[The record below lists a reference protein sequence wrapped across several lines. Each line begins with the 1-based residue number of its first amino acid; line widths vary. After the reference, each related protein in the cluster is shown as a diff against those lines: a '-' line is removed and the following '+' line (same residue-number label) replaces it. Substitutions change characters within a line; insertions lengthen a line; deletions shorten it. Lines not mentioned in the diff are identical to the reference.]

1 MAWKLWSKVCCGQ
14 KWLLLLY
21 PAFLLFLMVSVMTVT
36 LPLPL
41 PPFDIDQ
48 RLSRSLSSTGDFR
61 PRSRAAQLRP
71 AALSLPPP
79 AHVNHQ
85 ASDAWRSPS
94 KHPIVPDNGKK
105 RADTRRSSVSRNK
118 HKAEKTA
125 GADRHPN
132 GRLGL
137 PEWTGSNKE
146 PQQRKQ
152 PGSHSQREGRRVQAH
167 VERKSPDPNLQVNT
181 RASDTQAGKQQHGR
195 TDVPTDRHAGKTLAE
210 QNRRHPG
217 KSDAVGKRQLAVEKP
232 LGDLKKCHNPS
243 EDSTREKPAS
253 LEGRKPLLETDAARN
268 GGDGGVCTRISEHD
282 LSDADRRRVRIS
294 PALRPLPWLSE
305 DDVQKMVFL
314 AGGEVVSKAKLP
326 AHGQVLQV
334 ALAPNPQLM
343 RAGDGV
349 AGNSSQ
355 DEREH
360 RRPESHDERCQRGFC
375 SLVKRTDD
383 WFEVFAF
390 HLDRVLGLNRS
401 LPAVLRTFQSQIL
414 PYRYISGVPRPVV
427 WWDPDI
433 QHLANRDNDQNSVPL
448 SWVQYQELLQ
458 IRCGIDV
465 GLWSAPCVGIHHSEW
480 GRLGLFDFLLQV
492 NDRLD
497 RYCCGFSPDPTE
509 LCVENMLRTRCGN
522 TKDLLLVHILVR
534 RADPSRLVFI
544 DNSGRPHQSIDNL
557 NFRLVEGIN
566 EFPERAVSVLQSG
579 CLESLLL
586 HSLYTDREF
595 WESQGG
601 AEGLRPLIRSVERR
615 GKILLQ
621 HIRDKDLQLKRDL

>member
-1 MAWKLWSKVCCGQ
+1 M
-14 KWLLLLY
+14 LLLY

-48 RLSRSLSSTGDFR
+48 RLSRSLSSTGDLR
-61 PRSRAAQLRP
+61 PRSRVAQLLP

-85 ASDAWRSPS
+85 AS
-94 KHPIVPDNGKK
+94 KHPVVPDNDKK
-105 RADTRRSSVSRNK
+105 RADARRSSVSRNK
-118 HKAEKTA
+118 RKAEKAA
-125 GADRHPN
+125 GADQHPN
-132 GRLGL
+132 RCLGL
-137 PEWTGSNKE
+137 PEFTGSNKE

-152 PGSHSQREGRRVQAH
+152 PGSPSQQEGRGVQTH
-167 VERKSPDPNLQVNT
+167 ESKSPEPNLQVNR
-181 RASDTQAGKQQHGR
+181 RASDTQAGKQQDGR
-195 TDVPTDRHAGKTLAE
+195 TNVPTDRHARKTLAE

-217 KSDAVGKRQLAVEKP
+217 KSDAVGKRQPAVEEP
-232 LGDLKKCHNPS
+232 LGDLKKCHNPTG
-243 EDSTREKPAS
+243 DPTRKKTAS
-253 LEGRKPLLETDAARN
+253 LEGRKPLSEPDAALN
-268 GGDGGVCTRISEHD
+268 GGEGGACARIGEHD

-334 ALAPNPQLM
+334 ALTPNPRVM

-349 AGNSSQ
+349 TGNSSQ
-355 DEREH
+355 DDD
-360 RRPESHDERCQRGFC
+360 RRAGSHDERCQRGFC

-458 IRCGIDV
+458 IHCGIDV

-492 NDRLD
+492 NNVPL
-497 RYCCGFSPDPTE
+497 
-509 LCVENMLRTRCGN
+509 V
-522 TKDLLLVHILVR
+522 LLI
-534 RADPSRLVFI
+534 
-544 DNSGRPHQSIDNL
+544 
-557 NFRLVEGIN
+557 
-566 EFPERAVSVLQSG
+566 
-579 CLESLLL
+579 
-586 HSLYTDREF
+586 
-595 WESQGG
+595 
-601 AEGLRPLIRSVERR
+601 
-615 GKILLQ
+615 
-621 HIRDKDLQLKRDL
+621 

>member
-1 MAWKLWSKVCCGQ
+1 MASCHYNYGSLGLTSLYFLFQAWKLWSKVCCGQ
-14 KWLLLLY
+14 QWMLLLY
-21 PAFLLFLMVSVMTVT
+21 PAVLLFLMVSVMTVT

-48 RLSRSLSSTGDFR
+48 RLSRSLSSTGDLG
-61 PRSRAAQLRP
+61 PRSRAAQPLP
-71 AALSLPPP
+71 AAVSLPPP
-79 AHVNHQ
+79 AHVNRQ
-85 ASDAWRSPS
+85 ASSAWRPPS
-94 KHPIVPDNGKK
+94 KHPVVPDNDKK
-105 RADTRRSSVSRNK
+105 RADARRSSVSRNK
-118 HKAEKTA
+118 HEAEEAA

-132 GRLGL
+132 RRPGL
-137 PEWTGSNKE
+137 PEFTGSDKE
-146 PQQRKQ
+146 RQQRKP
-152 PGSHSQREGRRVQAH
+152 PGSPRQREGHRVQTH
-167 VERKSPDPNLQVNT
+167 VESESPDPNPQVN
-181 RASDTQAGKQQHGR
+181 RGASHTQAGKQQDGR
-195 TDVPTDRHAGKTLAE
+195 TNVPTDRHAGKTPAE

-217 KSDAVGKRQLAVEKP
+217 NSDGAGRRRLAVEEP

-243 EDSTREKPAS
+243 TRKKPAS
-253 LEGRKPLLETDAARN
+253 PEGGKPLSEPGAALN
-268 GGDGGVCTRISEHD
+268 GGDGGACARIGEHD
-282 LSDADRRRVRIS
+282 LSDADRRRVRFS

-305 DDVQKMVFL
+305 DDVQKMAFL

-334 ALAPNPQLM
+334 ALAPNPQVM

-349 AGNSSQ
+349 TGNSSR

-360 RRPESHDERCQRGFC
+360 RRPESHEERCRRGFC

-458 IRCGIDV
+458 IHCGIDV

-492 NDRLD
+492 NNVP
-497 RYCCGFSPDPTE
+497 F
-509 LCVENMLRTRCGN
+509 V
-522 TKDLLLVHILVR
+522 
-534 RADPSRLVFI
+534 
-544 DNSGRPHQSIDNL
+544 
-557 NFRLVEGIN
+557 
-566 EFPERAVSVLQSG
+566 
-579 CLESLLL
+579 
-586 HSLYTDREF
+586 
-595 WESQGG
+595 
-601 AEGLRPLIRSVERR
+601 PLM
-615 GKILLQ
+615 
-621 HIRDKDLQLKRDL
+621 

>member
-1 MAWKLWSKVCCGQ
+1 M
-14 KWLLLLY
+14 LLLY
-21 PAFLLFLMVSVMTVT
+21 PVLLLFLLVSVMTVT

-48 RLSRSLSSTGDFR
+48 RLSRSLSSTGDFGS
-61 PRSRAAQLRP
+61 RSRAAQLLP

-85 ASDAWRSPS
+85 ASSARRLPS
-94 KHPIVPDNGKK
+94 KHPIAPDKDKK
-105 RADTRRSSVSRNK
+105 RADTHRSSVSGNK
-118 HKAEKTA
+118 HKGEKTA
-125 GADRHPN
+125 GANLHPN
-132 GRLGL
+132 RRLRL
-137 PEWTGSNKE
+137 PEFTGSNKE
-146 PQQRKQ
+146 AQQGNQ
-152 PGSHSQREGRRVQAH
+152 PGSHSQLGGRRVRIH
-167 VERKSPDPNLQVNT
+167 VESKSPDPKLQVN
-181 RASDTQAGKQQHGR
+181 RSASDTQAGKQQQGR
-195 TDVPTDRHAGKTLAE
+195 TNVPTDHHTRKTPAQ

-217 KSDAVGKRQLAVEKP
+217 KSDAAGKRQLDVEKP
-232 LGDLKKCHNPS
+232 PGDLRKRHNPS
-243 EDSTREKPAS
+243 EDSTPAKKTPALALS
-253 LEGRKPLLETDAARN
+253 EPDAALN
-268 GGDGGVCTRISEHD
+268 GGYGGVCTRISGHD

-334 ALAPNPQLM
+334 ALAPNHQLTA
-343 RAGDGV
+343 AGDGV
-349 AGNSSQ
+349 MQPLLARNSSQ

-360 RRPESHDERCQRGFC
+360 RRPESHGERCQRGFC

-458 IRCGIDV
+458 IHCGIDV

-492 NDRLD
+492 NNLPFAVLLEAAVQLP
-497 RYCCGFSPDPTE
+497 G
-509 LCVENMLRTRCGN
+509 
-522 TKDLLLVHILVR
+522 LLLTAGILK
-534 RADPSRLVFI
+534 AWT
-544 DNSGRPHQSIDNL
+544 NHSI
-557 NFRLVEGIN
+557 VY
-566 EFPERAVSVLQSG
+566 
-579 CLESLLL
+579 L
-586 HSLYTDREF
+586 HSLTI
-595 WESQGG
+595 
-601 AEGLRPLIRSVERR
+601 LTVKVEQS
-615 GKILLQ
+615 IP
-621 HIRDKDLQLKRDL
+621 